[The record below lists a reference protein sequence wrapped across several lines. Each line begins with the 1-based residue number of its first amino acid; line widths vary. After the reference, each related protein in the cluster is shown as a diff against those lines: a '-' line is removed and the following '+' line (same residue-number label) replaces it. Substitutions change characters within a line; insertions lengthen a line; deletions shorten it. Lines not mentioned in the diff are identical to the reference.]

1 MDDADVPH
9 LKRTFLSGLHFL
21 IPIFVLIFLLVYMR
35 YTAGF
40 SIFYATLSLIL
51 VNLINR
57 IIKNPD
63 FKTGL
68 TDWYNQT
75 IVGLQKGA
83 INMVGVGIAIATA
96 GIIVGAVG
104 STGLS
109 TNLIIVI
116 ETIARDNVIILI
128 LLTII
133 LCLLLGMGLPTTANY
148 VVVASLMATVLVDVG
163 NASGYIFPLIA
174 VHLFVFYF
182 GLMADVTP
190 PVGLA
195 SYAAAA
201 ISGGD
206 PLRTG
211 LQAIWYSLRTG
222 ILPIVFLFNHELL
235 LIGVDNIGQALIVIV
250 TSLIGILVSTAAT
263 QQWFINKLKWYE
275 IIAFLII
282 SISFLAPDY
291 VLSKFYPKFN
301 EQKLIAENIQDLSF
315 DPAKEVHIK
324 VTRVTEYGERYKLF
338 VIDREKFEN
347 EYNLEE
353 YGVTLLEQNEQLIV
367 DKLNWKG
374 EAKKSGMQMGDIISN
389 FKIENPDRPNK
400 VIVYPFSFFIIIN
413 FWI

>member
-1 MDDADVPH
+1 
-9 LKRTFLSGLHFL
+9 
-21 IPIFVLIFLLVYMR
+21 MR

-63 FKTGL
+63 FKTAL

-235 LIGVDNIGQALIVIV
+235 LIGVDNIWQALIVIV
-250 TSLIGILVSTAAT
+250 TSLIGILVFTAAT

-301 EQKLIAENIQDLSF
+301 EQKLIAENIQNLSF

-353 YGVTLLEQNEQLIV
+353 YGVILSEQSDQLIV

-400 VIVYPFSFFIIIN
+400 AIVYPFSFLLLLIFGYN
-413 FWI
+413 NYRRKQE